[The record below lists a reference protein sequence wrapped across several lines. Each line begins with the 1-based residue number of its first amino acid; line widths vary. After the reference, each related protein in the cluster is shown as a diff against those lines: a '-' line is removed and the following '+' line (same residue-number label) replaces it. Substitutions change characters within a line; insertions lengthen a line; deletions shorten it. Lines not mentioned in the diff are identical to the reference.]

1 MKYTS
6 VDFDYEGMS
15 GHLDM
20 QLATNQ
26 HPLGVTSL
34 ITNNFK
40 NLYDFILGFTEL
52 ETINV
57 GK

>member
-6 VDFDYEGMS
+6 VDFDYEGIS

-52 ETINV
+52 RQLM
-57 GK
+57 

>member
-6 VDFDYEGMS
+6 VDFDYEGIS
-15 GHLDM
+15 GHLDTH
-20 QLATNQ
+20 LATNQ

-34 ITNNFK
+34 TKNNFK
-40 NLYDFILGFTEL
+40 NLYDFILSFMEL